1 MILSFNSC
9 NSHSNTFSIYVEEM
23 KYKMKKGKNI
33 WTREYATSQDYD
45 SFNNIGSVSVF
56 REDSHGQVGYSYADD
71 RFKVLAEMTKGCEAI
86 LNIKIFG
93 TAEVSSDANFSVDD
107 KCSDRPIAAGD
118 ALKETKKIMAQRH
131 GKN

>member
-1 MILSFNSC
+1 
-9 NSHSNTFSIYVEEM
+9 
-23 KYKMKKGKNI
+23 MKKGKNI
-33 WTREYATSQDYD
+33 WTKEYATHQDYNSFHNID
-45 SFNNIGSVSVF
+45 SVAVYKDDN
-56 REDSHGQVGYSYADD
+56 HGQVGYSYADG
-71 RFKVLAEMTKGCEAI
+71 RFKVLAEITEGCEAI
-86 LNIKIFG
+86 LNVKIFG